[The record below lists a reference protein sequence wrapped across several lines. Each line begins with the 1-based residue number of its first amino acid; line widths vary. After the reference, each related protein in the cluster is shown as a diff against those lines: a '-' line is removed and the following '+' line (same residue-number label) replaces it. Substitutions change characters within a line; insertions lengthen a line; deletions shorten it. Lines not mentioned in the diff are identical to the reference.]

1 LRRGRPRSERWYS
14 RRSLRN
20 KEKTCLLIKA
30 KLTLQ
35 TRSVYA
41 IRKNDSLD
49 QLDSEPLEFGSQLCV
64 AHVGETVKFASS

>member
-1 LRRGRPRSERWYS
+1 M
-14 RRSLRN
+14 
-20 KEKTCLLIKA
+20 IKA